1 MQIALFSQV
10 FTVTGPVFAM
20 LIVGLVLR
28 RAQLIDEAFIAT
40 ASNLSFRVLMPTLL
54 FFSILQ
60 ADLGT
65 ALQVDLIGYFYLAT
79 LLTFGWAWLWSLKSV
94 PVRDRG
100 VYVQGA
106 FRGNCGIVGLA
117 LAASQYGAYGL
128 STGGV
133 IAGISIVLF
142 NVLSVIVLG
151 IYSPTF
157 ETDLKSVIGNL
168 ASNPLILSVLA
179 GLLASWAGVG
189 LPQWVMVSG
198 DYFASMTLPL
208 ALVCIGG
215 TLSLGSLV
223 DSGRVAVSASLIKV
237 LWAPA
242 LFTGLAWLIGFE
254 GRDLGMLYLFLASPS
269 AAVSYVMARAAGSDG
284 KLAANIIAI
293 STVFS
298 VVTIMVG
305 LYLLKHYGLV

>member
-1 MQIALFSQV
+1 MEVALFSRV

-20 LIVGLVLR
+20 LIAGVFLR
-28 RAQLIDEAFIAT
+28 RARLIDDAFIAT
-40 ASNLSFRVLMPTLL
+40 ASNLSFRALMPTLL

-65 ALQVDLIGYFYLAT
+65 ALQLDLIGYFYLAT
-79 LLTFGWAWLWSLKSV
+79 LLTFGWAWLWSLKRV

-133 IAGISIVLF
+133 IAGIGIVLF
-142 NVLSVIVLG
+142 NVLSIVVLG

-157 ETDLKSVIGNL
+157 ESDIKSVLSNL
-168 ASNPLILSVLA
+168 ARNPLILSVLA
-179 GLLASWAGVG
+179 GLLASWMGLG
-189 LPQWVMVSG
+189 LPEWVMVSG

-215 TLSLGSLV
+215 SLSLGSMV
-223 DSGRVAVSASLIKV
+223 DSGRLAISASLIKV
-237 LWAPA
+237 LWTPV
-242 LFTGLAWLIGFE
+242 LFTVIAWFIGFE
-254 GRDLGMLYLFLASPS
+254 GRDLGMLYLFLASPT

-298 VVTIMVG
+298 IVTIMFG
-305 LYLLKHYGLV
+305 LYLLEHYGLI